1 MKHLHSLALSNICD
15 KYFTETLFDM
25 ASQSRLKS
33 LSLSLANEHQ
43 SLANFS
49 EALCRFKAL
58 EKLHL
63 SKILYAKINQ
73 PIFLGFIVES
83 NLKSL
88 SLENINFSDQ
98 QFKTFLEK
106 INENKNLREIKLQ
119 AIYLD
124 TDFKLGLMNGF
135 MAGNKKLA
143 KITLSSNMLNNLE
156 ILS

>member
-33 LSLSLANEHQ
+33 LSLSLANENQ

-49 EALCRFKAL
+49 EALGRFKAL

-73 PIFLGFIVES
+73 PIFLSFIVES

-88 SLENINFSDQ
+88 SLESINFSDQ

-106 INENKNLREIKLQ
+106 INESKNLREIKL
-119 AIYLD
+119 
-124 TDFKLGLMNGF
+124 
-135 MAGNKKLA
+135 
-143 KITLSSNMLNNLE
+143 
-156 ILS
+156 